1 MVDLRGLFFFSFFFF
16 LFCTNYS
23 ARQCSWPTRTCQ
35 HELETRRRNN
45 LRTVALQFQSRKNL
59 LISIAREDLCNQFAC
74 KTKRKSKK
82 NSLSEKKFYMK
93 RRKRSLKQTKAR
105 GLRNFGRSHSIKKFY
120 RGCSCRVRLEIAHKH
135 TSIRSFKCKC

>member
-1 MVDLRGLFFFSFFFF
+1 MVDLRRPFSFCFFCFVF

-45 LRTVALQFQSRKNL
+45 LWTVALQFQSRKNL
-59 LISIAREDLCNQFAC
+59 LISIAREDLCNRFAC
-74 KTKRKSKK
+74 KTRRKSKK
-82 NSLSEKKFYMK
+82 NSVAEKKFYKK

-120 RGCSCRVRLEIAHKH
+120 RGCRVRLEIAHKQ
-135 TSIRSFKCKC
+135 TSTRSFKCNC